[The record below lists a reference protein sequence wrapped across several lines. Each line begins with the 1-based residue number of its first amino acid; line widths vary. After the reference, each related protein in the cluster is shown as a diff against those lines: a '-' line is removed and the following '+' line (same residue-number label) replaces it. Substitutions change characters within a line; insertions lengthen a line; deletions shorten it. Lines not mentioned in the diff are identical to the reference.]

1 MSISGAIN
9 VIPKRH
15 VSAHLAS
22 LFKTPSMQ
30 RLAVQ
35 PASSV
40 KRLCDSIAR
49 GPLFTFRP
57 LGFDV
62 DPAAE
67 TNFTAW
73 WRLLALRDK
82 PKSHPMMEDMYLL
95 HEYFHLATMPYFDVI
110 PSFDQWK
117 AKMLDN
123 EQEASFYSEAYI
135 YQLHPELRSEFPLT
149 EIWAD
154 NFTAA
159 QFEQGLLARFIAES
173 DNRNVNPHQ
182 LRAIRFVK
190 ANSLWCTEYWPIA
203 CKVERHMA
211 QFHEAC
217 ALQGDETE
225 IVFDHLGF
233 IRTHSQQLSDLA
245 NSYNEKWHII

>member
-1 MSISGAIN
+1 MNRAIN
-9 VIPKRH
+9 VIPKQH

-35 PASSV
+35 KSSI

-49 GPLFTFRP
+49 GPLFTFKP

-95 HEYFHLATMPYFDVI
+95 HEYFHLATMPYFSSM

-135 YQLHPELRSEFPLT
+135 YHVHPELRSQFPLT
-149 EIWAD
+149 HIWAD
-154 NFTAA
+154 NFTAE
-159 QFEQGLLARFIAES
+159 QFEQGLLSRFISES
-173 DNRNVNPHQ
+173 VNINVNPHQ
-182 LRAIRFVK
+182 LRATRFDK
-190 ANSLWCTEYWPIA
+190 ANSLWCDEYWPIA

-211 QFHEAC
+211 QFHEAS
-217 ALQGDETE
+217 DEAK
-225 IVFDHLGF
+225 IVSDHLCF
-233 IRTHSQQLSDLA
+233 IRTHSQQLSALA
-245 NSYNEKWHII
+245 NSYNAKWQII